1 MAGVWLG
8 TSGFSYP
15 EWKPAFYP
23 DELPPRG
30 FLAFYASRFNAVEID
45 SSFYRLPSEA
55 RVDAW
60 RKAVP
65 EGFRFVMK
73 APRWLTYSRRPPEDS
88 GGLEALIARARR
100 LRERCGAILYQLS
113 PTMKLDLDYLER
125 FLGALPSEPRAAF
138 EFRHGSWFCPEVFD
152 LLREREA
159 ALTIRDEDAGTTP
172 LDLTAPFTLLRLRRS
187 AYDPPTLDAWRRRF
201 RAWADEGL
209 DVFAFV
215 KHKDQPDAPAIAQAF
230 AA

>member
-1 MAGVWLG
+1 VAGLWLG

-23 DELPPRG
+23 EELPPRDYLG
-30 FLAFYASRFNAVEID
+30 YYASRFNAVEID
-45 SSFYRLPSEA
+45 SSFYRLPSEGT
-55 RVDAW
+55 VDHW
-60 RKAVP
+60 RQAVP
-65 EGFRFVMK
+65 ESFRFVLK
-73 APRWLTYSRRPPEDS
+73 APRWLSYSRRPPEDS

-100 LRERCGAILYQLS
+100 LGERCGGILYQLA
-113 PTMKLDLDYLER
+113 PTLRLDLNYLER
-125 FLGALPSEPRAAF
+125 FLTALPSRPRAAF
-138 EFRHGSWFCPEVFD
+138 EFRHGSWYCPEAFD

-172 LDLTAPFTLLRLRRS
+172 LDLTAPFTLVRLRRGD
-187 AYDPPTLDAWRRRF
+187 YDPASLDAWRRRF
-201 RAWADEGL
+201 RTWADEGL

-215 KHKDQPDAPAIAQAF
+215 KHKDQPDAPAIAASF